1 MKDDLGLNT
10 KKAMQELLLAL
21 EHEHPEVLKGSG
33 SLLQFCGNV
42 HIIRV
47 FVMCCIFR

>member
-21 EHEHPEVLKGSG
+21 EHEHPEVLKGGWRSVERKLTL
-33 SLLQFCGNV
+33 SNV
-42 HIIRV
+42 FFLRCL
-47 FVMCCIFR
+47 F